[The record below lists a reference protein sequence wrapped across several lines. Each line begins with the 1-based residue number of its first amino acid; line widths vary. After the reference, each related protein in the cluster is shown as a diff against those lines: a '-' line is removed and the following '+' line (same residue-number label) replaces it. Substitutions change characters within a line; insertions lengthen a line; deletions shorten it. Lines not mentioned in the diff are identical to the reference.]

1 MKKAI
6 LHIGTEKTGSTSI
19 QQFLFQN
26 RTRLSKLGYLFPATA
41 GYLSNRK
48 LVVYSKRAP
57 EADLAE
63 APLDVNDPRELAQW
77 KESFVLKHCEEV
89 LHFHSRHKNQS
100 TVVYSS
106 EHLQSRLTAVDEIKS
121 VARLL
126 RPLYDELRVVVYLR
140 RQDRYAMSAHSTA
153 IRGGNR
159 NSFSFENVH
168 GQGPYYNYRELLQNW
183 SEVFGEAAIDVRIF
197 EKDRLQDGDVV
208 SDFRNAMSV
217 DPGAEGL
224 IMPPVENEALSYT
237 AQVILRK
244 FNELPADN
252 WRLMEADA
260 NEIRSFLL
268 EKLQSVNDDF
278 GKQLPSR
285 NSAATFYAQFRQDNQ
300 WIADRWLKGCNFD
313 ESFADYPESKPEV
326 PDVTDAVE
334 RLDEFLDC
342 FLTLKKPHNRLSSI
356 FQSAFQ
362 R

>member
-1 MKKAI
+1 MKQAI

-26 RTRLSKLGYLFPATA
+26 RTRLSKMGFLFPETA

-48 LVVYSKRAP
+48 LVVYGKRAP

-63 APLDVNDPRELAQW
+63 VPLDVNDPRELAQW
-77 KESFVLKHCEEV
+77 KETFVLKHCEEV
-89 LHFHSRHKNQS
+89 LHFHSRHKSQS

-106 EHLQSRLTAVDEIKS
+106 EHLQSRLTTVDEIKS

-126 RPLYDELRVVVYLR
+126 RPLFDEIRVVVYLR

-159 NSFSFENVH
+159 NAFAFENVH

-208 SDFRNAMSV
+208 SDFRSAMNV
-217 DPGAEGL
+217 DSAAEGL
-224 IMPPVENEALSYT
+224 TMPSAENEALSYT

-244 FNELPADN
+244 FNELPADDM
-252 WRLMEADA
+252 RLVELDA
-260 NEIRSFLL
+260 NQVRVFLL
-268 EKLQSVNDDF
+268 EKLQSIHDDF

-285 NSAATFYAQFRQDNQ
+285 SSAETFYSQFTQGNQ
-300 WIADRWLKGCNFD
+300 WVADRWLRSCSFD
-313 ESFADYPESKPEV
+313 ESFIDYPETRPDVPEV
-326 PDVTDAVE
+326 ADATE
-334 RLDEFLDC
+334 RLDELLDRY
-342 FLTLKKPHNRLSSI
+342 LKLKKPHNRLSSI
-356 FQSAFQ
+356 IQSALQ

>member
-26 RTRLSKLGYLFPATA
+26 RTRLSKMGYLFPETA

-48 LVVYSKRAP
+48 LVVYGKRAP

-63 APLDVNDPRELAQW
+63 VPLDVNDPRELAQW
-77 KESFVLKHCEEV
+77 KESFVLKHCEEI
-89 LHFHSRHKNQS
+89 LQFHSRHKNNS

-106 EHLQSRLTAVDEIKS
+106 EHLQSRLTTTDEIKS

-126 RPLYDELRVVVYLR
+126 RPLYDEMRVVVYLR

-153 IRGGNR
+153 IRGGNS
-159 NSFSFENVH
+159 NSFSFENVN

-183 SEVFGEAAIDVRIF
+183 SGVFGEAAIDVRIF
-197 EKDRLQDGDVV
+197 EKGRLQDGDVV
-208 SDFRNAMSV
+208 CDFRNAMAV
-217 DPGAEGL
+217 DPAAEGL
-224 IMPPVENEALSYT
+224 KMPPAENEALSYT

-244 FNELPADN
+244 FNALPATD
-252 WRLMEADA
+252 WRLTGNDA
-260 NEIRSFLL
+260 TQARSFLL
-268 EKLQSVNDDF
+268 EKLQSVNDEF

-285 NSAATFYAQFRQDNQ
+285 KSADTFYAQFRQDNQ
-300 WIADRWLKGCNFD
+300 WIADRWLKGCSFD
-313 ESFADYPESKPEV
+313 ESFADYPECKPEV
-326 PDVTDAVE
+326 PEVTDAGE
-334 RLDEFLDC
+334 RLDEL
-342 FLTLKKPHNRLSSI
+342 LGRYLKLKKPHNRLSSI
-356 FQSAFQ
+356 VQSAFQ